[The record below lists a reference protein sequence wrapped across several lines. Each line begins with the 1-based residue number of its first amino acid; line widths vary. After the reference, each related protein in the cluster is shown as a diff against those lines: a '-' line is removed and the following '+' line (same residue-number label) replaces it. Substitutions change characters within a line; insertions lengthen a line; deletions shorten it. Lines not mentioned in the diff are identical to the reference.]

1 MIKSQSFFAYSR
13 SGYIE
18 INGKEIEFPLV
29 LDSNTVQIKEDQ
41 ISLMGES
48 ATKRDINIG
57 KRTITIAETDDFI
70 IPIINPFF
78 LKRSRQTVNLILDI
92 KKNVGYDKLLY
103 IPGISDPYLL
113 PQLFMLG
120 IDIFDDINADM
131 EGSHGTL
138 YTMMGRIH
146 NGEDNSKE
154 NGKFLQDL
162 VSLLKKGVESMT
174 LMEMVERWNI
184 SSKAR
189 EIIRMLMDEK
199 SEEFEKVYPRTTGS
213 VIAGGLESLERPDI
227 VRFNRYVLEDYKKP
241 NNLETILFLP
251 CSARKPYSTSKS
263 HREIFEAL
271 GSLRRHINEVI
282 VTSPITLVPREL
294 EETYP
299 AGFYDIPVT
308 GNWFLE
314 EKENIIRSIRSF
326 ISKNQYKN
334 TIFFLPEDMLFVK
347 ERLNLGEDFILW
359 KKGTDNQ
366 FDELKARISQI
377 RSEEDVRGR
386 RDFMKEKL
394 LSIARYQFGEW
405 IIPHIEG
412 LRINRMFNQFM
423 LVDGNKP
430 FFVFN
435 ERLGKLTIHK
445 NAAELFVKTRKF
457 LVEIDDFKPTASIY
471 AMGVK
476 DCTEDVRQE
485 DEVVIHHSGSVR
497 GTGIAKMSKEV
508 MMNTHKGVA
517 VKVRN

>member
-13 SGYIE
+13 SGYID
-18 INGKEIEFPLV
+18 INGKEIEFPSV

-41 ISLMGES
+41 ISLMGEN

-57 KRTITIAETDDFI
+57 KRNITIAETNDFI
-70 IPIINPFF
+70 VPLINPFF

-103 IPGISDPYLL
+103 IPGISDPYLI

-120 IDIFDDINADM
+120 IDLFDDVNADI

-138 YTMMGRIH
+138 YTMMGRIY
-146 NGEDNSKE
+146 NGEDDSKA
-154 NGKFLQDL
+154 NGKFLQEL

-199 SEEFEKVYPRTTGS
+199 SGEFEKVYPRTTGS

-227 VRFNRYVLEDYKKP
+227 ARFNRYVLEDYIKP

-251 CSARKPYSTSKS
+251 CSARKPYSQSKS

-308 GNWFLE
+308 GNWFME
-314 EKENIIRSIRSF
+314 EKENIIRSIKSF
-326 ISKNQYKN
+326 VSKNQYKN

-347 ERLNLGEDFILW
+347 ERLNLNEDFILW
-359 KKGTDNQ
+359 RKGNDNQ
-366 FDELKARISQI
+366 FDELKERISRI
-377 RSEEDVRGR
+377 HAEEDSRGR
-386 RDFMKEKL
+386 RDFMREKL

-405 IIPHIEG
+405 ILPHIDG
-412 LRINRMFNQFM
+412 LKINRMFNQFM

-435 ERLGKLTIHK
+435 ERLGKFTIHK
-445 NAAELFVKTRKF
+445 NAAELFIKARKF

-485 DEVVIHHSGSVR
+485 DEVVIHHSGTVR

>member
-184 SSKAR
+184 
-189 EIIRMLMDEK
+189 IL
-199 SEEFEKVYPRTTGS
+199 
-213 VIAGGLESLERPDI
+213 L
-227 VRFNRYVLEDYKKP
+227 KK
-241 NNLETILFLP
+241 EYYIL
-251 CSARKPYSTSKS
+251 
-263 HREIFEAL
+263 
-271 GSLRRHINEVI
+271 
-282 VTSPITLVPREL
+282 
-294 EETYP
+294 
-299 AGFYDIPVT
+299 
-308 GNWFLE
+308 
-314 EKENIIRSIRSF
+314 
-326 ISKNQYKN
+326 
-334 TIFFLPEDMLFVK
+334 
-347 ERLNLGEDFILW
+347 
-359 KKGTDNQ
+359 
-366 FDELKARISQI
+366 
-377 RSEEDVRGR
+377 
-386 RDFMKEKL
+386 
-394 LSIARYQFGEW
+394 
-405 IIPHIEG
+405 
-412 LRINRMFNQFM
+412 
-423 LVDGNKP
+423 
-430 FFVFN
+430 
-435 ERLGKLTIHK
+435 
-445 NAAELFVKTRKF
+445 
-457 LVEIDDFKPTASIY
+457 
-471 AMGVK
+471 
-476 DCTEDVRQE
+476 
-485 DEVVIHHSGSVR
+485 
-497 GTGIAKMSKEV
+497 
-508 MMNTHKGVA
+508 
-517 VKVRN
+517 